1 MNDTNE
7 TVDVLAL
14 GAHPDDADLGVGG
27 TLLAL
32 QKQGY
37 ATGIVD
43 LTEGEL
49 GSRGTPG
56 ERIDEAREAAERL
69 YLAHRS
75 SARLPDGGIQNN
87 DGQRRA
93 IIPIIR
99 RLRPKVLL
107 VHQPP
112 DRHPDHIAAAALS
125 RDANFFAGVTS
136 IGTGEEPYRAPTV
149 IGFRPY
155 YDDDHEPELIMDIS
169 DVFEEK
175 LEALRAYKS
184 QFFNPEYEGPQ
195 TYIASQDFWQSIE
208 VRARYWGRRGG
219 CKFGEP
225 LFYNGA
231 LPVHTLPGLGGTP

>member
-1 MNDTNE
+1 MNESDQTI
-7 TVDVLAL
+7 DVLAL

-27 TLLAL
+27 TLLTLAR
-32 QKQGY
+32 QGHT
-37 ATGIVD
+37 TGIID

-56 ERIDEAREAAERL
+56 ERVDEGLEAARRL
-69 YLAHRS
+69 GLSHRS
-75 SARLPDGGIQNN
+75 SARLPDGGIQNI

-93 IIPIIR
+93 LIPIIR
-99 RLRPKVLL
+99 KLRPKVLL
-107 VHQPP
+107 VHEPP
-112 DRHPDHIAAAALS
+112 DRHPDHIAAAQLS

-136 IGTGEEPYRAPTV
+136 IGTAEEPYRAPTV

-184 QFFNPEYEGPQ
+184 QFYNPEYKGPK
-195 TYIASQDFWQSIE
+195 TFIASEGFWQSIE
-208 VRARYWGRRGG
+208 TRARYWGQRAGF
-219 CKFGEP
+219 KFGEP
-225 LFYNGA
+225 LFFSGP
-231 LPVHTLPGLGGTP
+231 LPTRTLPGLGVSE